1 MAVFFNYNNMPN
13 PTIFLC
19 VCIYIYIYIGIIFVV
34 LFYKILVSSILH
46 ILGFKKKK
54 RNRHV
59 KVSCEI

>member
-19 VCIYIYIYIGIIFVV
+19 VCIYIYIGIIFVV

-46 ILGFKKKK
+46 ILGFKKNK